1 MPALANPASQ
11 NTPAP
16 TGAISYFADLYTFDW
31 SKVDLR
37 QPLVSALAVA
47 FCLFTGILAGHPGG
61 ALIAG
66 GGALTIGFGPNQ
78 RIADSRFLP
87 MLAGVFATSTA
98 TLGGTIAGHSGYA
111 LVVAASFSAFI
122 YGILTA
128 QDTGISWV
136 GQQASVALVVAS
148 AFPTGPKDA
157 LMRAGLIAAGGLVQ
171 VVFTSV

>member
-66 GGALTIGFGPNQ
+66 GGALTIGFGPISASPTRAFSQ
-78 RIADSRFLP
+78 CSQVSSPRRPPRWPAPSP
-87 MLAGVFATSTA
+87 ATA
-98 TLGGTIAGHSGYA
+98 
-111 LVVAASFSAFI
+111 
-122 YGILTA
+122 
-128 QDTGISWV
+128 
-136 GQQASVALVVAS
+136 
-148 AFPTGPKDA
+148 
-157 LMRAGLIAAGGLVQ
+157 
-171 VVFTSV
+171 